1 MKEKGDFK
9 ENGLIFASVSCI
21 IINVKRFLTEALVHE
36 KVFYR
41 NEGDRMNLKKKCTA
55 AILTGL
61 LACSALGYAAPAD
74 RETIQQV
81 ALLQSLAQGY
91 FGGTVTVKQLR
102 KVGDIGIGT
111 FKGLNGEMIV
121 LDGKVYQ
128 ALGSGEVVIA
138 DDKDTVPFSNVTFFD
153 KDFTLPMKD
162 IADKEA
168 LEGKLNQVVK
178 EKGENSFYMIK
189 LHTTFPSILFRS
201 EYGSEEPYPTLVGAL
216 KEKQTEFTHK
226 DITGT
231 VVGLYCP
238 NYMGGLNTPGWHF
251 HFISDDKKHGGHV
264 LELFFQSGDVLMDK
278 TDKFN
283 MLLPDDKS
291 FQTLNLAKD
300 MKEEIRQA
308 EQDKQPSA
316 QKK

>member
-1 MKEKGDFK
+1 MKF
-9 ENGLIFASVSCI
+9 
-21 IINVKRFLTEALVHE
+21 
-36 KVFYR
+36 
-41 NEGDRMNLKKKCTA
+41 KKKFA
-55 AILTGL
+55 AAL
-61 LACSALGYAAPAD
+61 LAGLMACSTVYAAPAD

-102 KVGDIGIGT
+102 KAGDIGIGT

-121 LDGKVYQ
+121 LDGTVYQ
-128 ALGSGEVVIA
+128 ALGDGRVVVA

-153 KDFTLPMKD
+153 KDITLPLTD

-168 LEGKLNQVVK
+168 LEERLNRVVK

-201 EYGSEEPYPTLVGAL
+201 EYGSQEPYPTLVGAL

-226 DITGT
+226 GITGT

-238 NYMGGLNTPGWHF
+238 GYMGGLNTPGWHF

-264 LELFFQSGDVLMDK
+264 LELSFQNGSVLMDK
-278 TDKFN
+278 TDAFA
-283 MLLPDDKS
+283 MLIPDDEK

-300 MKEEIRQA
+300 MKEDIRQA

>member
-1 MKEKGDFK
+1 MKGKGDFK

-251 HFISDDKKHGGHV
+251 HFISDDRQAGGHV
-264 LELFFQSGDVLMDK
+264 LNLSAEDIEVSIDQSDYFAMV
-278 TDKFN
+278 
-283 MLLPDDKS
+283 LPDNEM
-291 FQTLNLAKD
+291 FNNLD
-300 MKEEIRQA
+300 LTIDQSEDI
-308 EQDKQPSA
+308 
-316 QKK
+316 KKVETGEG